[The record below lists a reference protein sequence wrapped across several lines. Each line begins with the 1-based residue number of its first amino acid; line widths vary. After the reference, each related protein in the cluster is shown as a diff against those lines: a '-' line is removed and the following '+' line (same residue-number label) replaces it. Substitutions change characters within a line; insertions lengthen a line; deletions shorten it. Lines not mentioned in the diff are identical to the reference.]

1 MSTYGKNNKFVSYLI
16 VLIALF
22 IVILVTKNQITT
34 LQENN
39 DLKETYNMSLSD
51 KKSKLN
57 DLNQLKNKLSSTSQ
71 NTDKY
76 NIDIN
81 EDEIID
87 YLYSHIEDTNGSNWI
102 IIVKSISITEPTDTE
117 IWFKETNI
125 NLNLRVSN
133 EEKLVNM
140 LDFLTSED
148 SKYNFFISSF
158 TFPYWNIDKSFNV
171 SIPLRVLHK

>member
-22 IVILVTKNQITT
+22 IVILVTKDQITT

-57 DLNQLKNKLSSTSQ
+57 DLNQLKNKLTSSSK

-76 NIDIN
+76 NV
-81 EDEIID
+81 EI
-87 YLYSHIEDTNGSNWI
+87 
-102 IIVKSISITEPTDTE
+102 K
-117 IWFKETNI
+117 
-125 NLNLRVSN
+125 
-133 EEKLVNM
+133 
-140 LDFLTSED
+140 
-148 SKYNFFISSF
+148 
-158 TFPYWNIDKSFNV
+158 
-171 SIPLRVLHK
+171 